1 MKTKAKEFIHK
12 YGLNKSN
19 VLSLS
24 FLQDIAV
31 KEHYK
36 VYRPK
41 NSSDEIVTLLKMEEY
56 FNTRWAF
63 VYSGT
68 KNKIIAIHSDIPDS
82 FAARMLLH
90 ELAHIFLHHIDASAI
105 PAVSDEAEAN
115 MLVDCIY
122 EEVYKSKVP
131 NVISIILFVAAVFT
145 LMISIH
151 IFNDQR
157 DTIESVTGT
166 YISSSASSQ
175 LQQQSESV
183 FVTKTGEKYHRA
195 DCYHIRDSET
205 IELTISEAETAGYKP
220 CKDCFPNGS

>member
-1 MKTKAKEFIHK
+1 MKNKAKEFIRK

-19 VLSLS
+19 VLSIS

-41 NSSDEIVTLLKMEEY
+41 NSFDEIVTLLKMEEY
-56 FNTRWAF
+56 FEAHWAF

-68 KNKIIAIHSDIPDS
+68 KNKIIAIHSDVPDS

-90 ELAHIFLHHIDASAI
+90 ELAHIFLHHIDANTI

-122 EEVYKSKVP
+122 KEVYKSKVP
-131 NVISIILFVAAVFT
+131 NVISIVLFVAAVFT

-151 IFNDQR
+151 IFNDRR
-157 DTIESVTGT
+157 DTIESVNGT
-166 YISSSASSQ
+166 YISSSQ

-195 DCYHIRDSET
+195 DCYHIKDSET